1 METFVPTSCGCMIPA
16 PTDTSAFAAG
26 FEHALYRMITF
37 QSGRVTTAGDLL
49 VSLESDFEY
58 AADEDYLNEQWEQ
71 AQPFFT
77 EQMLQQ
83 ALEHDDYRHSEE
95 LARVYLIT
103 LCNSGADLQAIRS
116 EVHAVL
122 AERK

>member
-1 METFVPTSCGCMIPA
+1 M
-16 PTDTSAFAAG
+16 
-26 FEHALYRMITF
+26 MITF
-37 QSGRVTTAGDLL
+37 QPRTVTTAGDLL
-49 VSLESDFEY
+49 ASLESDFAY

-71 AQPFFT
+71 AQPAFT
-77 EQMLQQ
+77 EQMLQE
-83 ALEHDDYRHSEE
+83 ALERDDCRHSEE

-103 LCNSGADLQAIRS
+103 LCNSGADLQTIKS